1 MNKKVF
7 ACLLAV
13 VMLLGLI
20 MVPAAAKAEG
30 EEAKDIVILYTND
43 VHCGITDGMG
53 YVGVARVKAAYE
65 AAGKEVILVDNG
77 DALQGDIIGTLSKGE
92 AIVELMNAIG
102 YDVATIGNHE
112 FDYGM
117 EQFNKNVELAKFK
130 YVCCNFL
137 NDDGNAVLEPYTIL
151 EKAGK
156 KIAFVGVDTP
166 QTFASS
172 TPTYFQDGEG
182 NWIYSFCEGNN
193 GQDLYDKVQAT
204 VDAARAEGVDYVIAL
219 AHLGID
225 ASSSPW
231 TSSELI
237 VNTTASTGTK
247 LENVGI
253 FTIDGEGNMS
263 SMLLYADAIKFM
275 SAVGA
280 LTEDNGAGEAVQ
292 AAIDKNEE
300 LVNTV
305 VAKTGVTL
313 TTTDPVAV
321 DEKGNP
327 VRIVRSQETNLGDL
341 CADAYRAMG
350 QADIAFVNG
359 GGIRANINEGDI
371 TYGQIIKVHPYGN
384 ALCVV
389 EATGQE
395 ILDALELSVCSLPGE
410 SGGFLHVSGLKFS
423 VDMNVDSTVVK
434 DEKKMFVEV
443 AGDRR
448 IKDVEVLQ
456 EDGTYAPIDPNKT
469 YTLACHNYLLR
480 DMGDGYTMFADNNFL
495 QEDVMLDNQV
505 LINYI
510 VEKLGGTVGGDY
522 VDPYGQGRITRGGG
536 SDPAAFSCRAL
547 TETVDNG
554 NIACYLIIRQER
566 ESCLLALHPN
576 PSPEDTRTR
585 SATRPP
591 TPFWTPSS
599 PRTPR
604 PGWPVR

>member
-20 MVPAAAKAEG
+20 VVPAAAKAEG
-30 EEAKDIVILYTND
+30 EEAKEIVILYTND
-43 VHCGITDGMG
+43 VHCGIVDGLG
-53 YVGVARVKAAYE
+53 YAGVARVKAAFE

-77 DALQGDIIGTLSKGE
+77 DATQGDVIGTLSKGE
-92 AIVELMNAIG
+92 AIVELMNAVG

-117 EQFNKNVELAKFK
+117 EQFNKNVSLAKFQ

-137 NDDGNAVLEPYTIL
+137 NDKGEAVLKPYTIV

-156 KIAFVGVDTP
+156 KIAFVGIDTP
-166 QTFASS
+166 EAFTKS
-172 TPTYFQDGEG
+172 TPVYFQDGEG
-182 NWIYSFCEGNN
+182 NYIFSFCEGNN
-193 GQDLYDKVQAT
+193 GQDLYDKVQET
-204 VDAARAEGVDYVIAL
+204 VDAARAEGADYVIAM

-225 ASSSPW
+225 YQSAPW
-231 TSSELI
+231 MSTDVI
-237 VNTTASTGTK
+237 TNTTGIDAVLDGHSHSVIAGDAVKNKDGENVILTSTGTK
-247 LENVGI
+247 LDNVGI
-253 FTIDGEGNMS
+253 FTIDGEGKMS
-263 SMLLYADAIKFM
+263 SMLLDADAIKFM
-275 SAVGA
+275 DAVGA
-280 LTEDNGAGEAVQ
+280 LTEDNGAGEAVA
-292 AAIDKNEE
+292 AAIAKNDE

-305 VAKTGVTL
+305 VAKTSVTL

-321 DEKGNP
+321 DEKGNAI
-327 VRIVRSQETNLGDL
+327 RIVRSQETNLGDL

-389 EATGQE
+389 EATCQE

-522 VDPYGQGRITRGGG
+522 VDPYGQGRIT
-536 SDPAAFSCRAL
+536 
-547 TETVDNG
+547 
-554 NIACYLIIRQER
+554 IIPK
-566 ESCLLALHPN
+566 A
-576 PSPEDTRTR
+576 
-585 SATRPP
+585 
-591 TPFWTPSS
+591 
-599 PRTPR
+599 
-604 PGWPVR
+604 

>member
-20 MVPAAAKAEG
+20 VVPAAAKAEG
-30 EEAKDIVILYTND
+30 EEAKEIVILYTND
-43 VHCGITDGMG
+43 VHCGIVDGLG
-53 YVGVARVKAAYE
+53 YAGVARVKAAFE

-77 DALQGDIIGTLSKGE
+77 DATQGDVIGTLSKGE
-92 AIVELMNAIG
+92 AIVELMNAVG

-117 EQFNKNVELAKFK
+117 EQFNKNVSLAKFQ

-137 NDDGNAVLEPYTIL
+137 NDKGEAVLKPYTIV

-156 KIAFVGVDTP
+156 KIAFVGIDTP
-166 QTFASS
+166 EAFTKS
-172 TPTYFQDGEG
+172 TPVYFQDGEG
-182 NWIYSFCEGNN
+182 NFIYSFCEGNK
-193 GQDLYDKVQAT
+193 GQDLYDKVQET
-204 VDAARAEGVDYVIAL
+204 VDAARAEGADYVIAL

-225 ASSSPW
+225 SQSSPW
-231 TSSELI
+231 MSTEVI
-237 VNTTASTGTK
+237 TNTTGIDAMLDGHSHSVISGEAVKNKDGDEVILTSTGTK
-247 LENVGI
+247 LDNVGI
-253 FTIDGEGNMS
+253 FTIDGEGKMS
-263 SMLLYADAIKFM
+263 SMLLDADAIKFM
-275 SAVGA
+275 DAVGA
-280 LTEDNGAGEAVQ
+280 LTEDNGAGAAVA
-292 AAIDKNEE
+292 AAIAKNEE

-305 VAKTGVTL
+305 VAKTSVTL

-321 DEKGNP
+321 DEKGNAI
-327 VRIVRSQETNLGDL
+327 RIVRSQETNLGDL

-495 QEDVMLDNQV
+495 SEDVMLDNQV

-510 VEKLGGTVGGDY
+510 VDVLGGTVGADY
-522 VDPYGQGRITRGGG
+522 VDPYGQGRI
-536 SDPAAFSCRAL
+536 
-547 TETVDNG
+547 
-554 NIACYLIIRQER
+554 NIIPKA
-566 ESCLLALHPN
+566 
-576 PSPEDTRTR
+576 
-585 SATRPP
+585 
-591 TPFWTPSS
+591 
-599 PRTPR
+599 
-604 PGWPVR
+604 

>member
-20 MVPAAAKAEG
+20 VVPAAAKAEG
-30 EEAKDIVILYTND
+30 EEAKEIVILYTND
-43 VHCGITDGMG
+43 VHCGIVDGLG
-53 YVGVARVKAAYE
+53 YAGVARVKAAFD

-77 DALQGDIIGTLSKGE
+77 DATQGDVIGTLSKGE
-92 AIVELMNAIG
+92 AIVELMNAVG

-117 EQFNKNVELAKFK
+117 EQFNKNVSLAKFQ

-137 NDDGNAVLEPYTIL
+137 NDKGEAVLKPYTIV

-156 KIAFVGVDTP
+156 KIAFVGIDTP
-166 QTFASS
+166 EAFTKS
-172 TPTYFQDGEG
+172 TPVYFQDGEG
-182 NWIYSFCEGNN
+182 NYIFSFCEGNN
-193 GQDLYDKVQAT
+193 GQDLYDKVQET
-204 VDAARAEGVDYVIAL
+204 VDAARAEGADYVIAM

-225 ASSSPW
+225 YQSAPW
-231 TSSELI
+231 MSTDVI
-237 VNTTASTGTK
+237 TNTTGIDAVLDGHSHSVIAGDAVKNKDGENVILTSTGTK
-247 LENVGI
+247 LDNVGI
-253 FTIDGEGNMS
+253 FTIDGEGKMS
-263 SMLLYADAIKFM
+263 SMLLDADAIKFM
-275 SAVGA
+275 DAVGA
-280 LTEDNGAGEAVQ
+280 LTEDNGAGEAVA
-292 AAIDKNEE
+292 AAIAKNDE

-305 VAKTGVTL
+305 VAKTSVTL
-313 TTTDPVAV
+313 TTTDPVAM
-321 DEKGNP
+321 DEKGNAI
-327 VRIVRSQETNLGDL
+327 RIVRSQETNLGDL

-522 VDPYGQGRITRGGG
+522 VDPYGQGRIT
-536 SDPAAFSCRAL
+536 
-547 TETVDNG
+547 
-554 NIACYLIIRQER
+554 IIPK
-566 ESCLLALHPN
+566 A
-576 PSPEDTRTR
+576 
-585 SATRPP
+585 
-591 TPFWTPSS
+591 
-599 PRTPR
+599 
-604 PGWPVR
+604 

>member
-7 ACLLAV
+7 ACLLAI

-20 MVPAAAKAEG
+20 VVPAAAKAEG
-30 EEAKDIVILYTND
+30 EEAKEIVILYTND
-43 VHCGITDGMG
+43 VHCGIVDGLG
-53 YVGVARVKAAYE
+53 YAGVARVKAAFE

-77 DALQGDIIGTLSKGE
+77 DATQGDVIGTLSKGE
-92 AIVELMNAIG
+92 AIVELMNAVG

-117 EQFNKNVELAKFK
+117 EQFNKNVSLAKFQ

-137 NDDGNAVLEPYTIL
+137 NDKGEAVLKPYTIV

-156 KIAFVGVDTP
+156 KIAFVGIDTP
-166 QTFASS
+166 EAFTKS
-172 TPTYFQDGEG
+172 TPIYFQDGEG
-182 NWIYSFCEGNN
+182 NYIFSFCEGNN
-193 GQDLYDKVQAT
+193 GQDLYDKVQET
-204 VDAARAEGVDYVIAL
+204 VDAARAEGADYVIVL

-225 ASSSPW
+225 YQSAPW
-231 TSSELI
+231 MSTDVI
-237 VNTTASTGTK
+237 TNTTGIDAVLDGHSHSVIAGDAVKNKDGENVILTSTGTK
-247 LENVGI
+247 LDNVGI
-253 FTIDGEGNMS
+253 FTIDGEGKMS
-263 SMLLYADAIKFM
+263 SMLLDADAIKFM
-275 SAVGA
+275 DAVGA
-280 LTEDNGAGEAVQ
+280 LTEDNGAGEAVA
-292 AAIDKNEE
+292 AAIAKNDE

-305 VAKTGVTL
+305 VAKTSVTL

-321 DEKGNP
+321 DEKGNAI
-327 VRIVRSQETNLGDL
+327 RIVRSQETNLGDL

-522 VDPYGQGRITRGGG
+522 VDPYGQGRIT
-536 SDPAAFSCRAL
+536 
-547 TETVDNG
+547 
-554 NIACYLIIRQER
+554 IIPK
-566 ESCLLALHPN
+566 A
-576 PSPEDTRTR
+576 
-585 SATRPP
+585 
-591 TPFWTPSS
+591 
-599 PRTPR
+599 
-604 PGWPVR
+604 

>member
-20 MVPAAAKAEG
+20 VVPAAAKAEG
-30 EEAKDIVILYTND
+30 EEAKEIVILYTND
-43 VHCGITDGMG
+43 VHCGIVDGLG
-53 YVGVARVKAAYE
+53 YAGVARVKAAFE

-77 DALQGDIIGTLSKGE
+77 DATQGDVIGTLSKGE
-92 AIVELMNAIG
+92 AIVELMNAVG

-117 EQFNKNVELAKFK
+117 EQFNKNVSLAKFQ

-137 NDDGNAVLEPYTIL
+137 NDKGEAVLKPYTIV

-156 KIAFVGVDTP
+156 KIAFVGIDTP
-166 QTFASS
+166 EAFTKS
-172 TPTYFQDGEG
+172 TPVYFQDGEG
-182 NWIYSFCEGNN
+182 NFIYSFCEGNK
-193 GQDLYDKVQAT
+193 GQDLYDKVQET
-204 VDAARAEGVDYVIAL
+204 VDAARAEGADYVIAL

-225 ASSSPW
+225 SQSSPW
-231 TSSELI
+231 MSTEVI
-237 VNTTASTGTK
+237 TNTTGIDAMLDGHSHDVISGEAVKNKDGDEVILTSTGTK
-247 LENVGI
+247 LDNVGI
-253 FTIDGEGNMS
+253 FTIDGEGKMS
-263 SMLLYADAIKFM
+263 SMLLDADAIKFM
-275 SAVGA
+275 DAVGA
-280 LTEDNGAGEAVQ
+280 LTEDNGAGAAVA
-292 AAIDKNEE
+292 AAIAKNEE

-305 VAKTGVTL
+305 VAKTSVTL

-321 DEKGNP
+321 DEKGNAI
-327 VRIVRSQETNLGDL
+327 RIVRSQETNLGDL

-495 QEDVMLDNQV
+495 SEDVMLDNQV

-510 VEKLGGTVGGDY
+510 VDVLGGTVGADY
-522 VDPYGQGRITRGGG
+522 VDPYGQGRI
-536 SDPAAFSCRAL
+536 
-547 TETVDNG
+547 
-554 NIACYLIIRQER
+554 NIIPKA
-566 ESCLLALHPN
+566 
-576 PSPEDTRTR
+576 
-585 SATRPP
+585 
-591 TPFWTPSS
+591 
-599 PRTPR
+599 
-604 PGWPVR
+604 

>member
-20 MVPAAAKAEG
+20 VVPAAAKAEG
-30 EEAKDIVILYTND
+30 EEAKEIVILYTND
-43 VHCGITDGMG
+43 VHCGIVDGLG
-53 YVGVARVKAAYE
+53 YAGVARVKAAFE

-77 DALQGDIIGTLSKGE
+77 DATQGDVIGTLSKGE
-92 AIVELMNAIG
+92 AIVELMNAVG

-117 EQFNKNVELAKFK
+117 EQFNKNVSLAKFQ

-137 NDDGNAVLEPYTIL
+137 NDKGEAVLKPYTIV

-156 KIAFVGVDTP
+156 KIAFVGIDTP
-166 QTFASS
+166 EAFTKS
-172 TPTYFQDGEG
+172 TPVYFQDGEG
-182 NWIYSFCEGNN
+182 NYIFSFCEGNN
-193 GQDLYDKVQAT
+193 GQDLYDKVQET
-204 VDAARAEGVDYVIAL
+204 VDAARAEGADYVIAM

-225 ASSSPW
+225 YQSAPW
-231 TSSELI
+231 MSTDVI
-237 VNTTASTGTK
+237 TNTTGIDAVLDGHSHSVIAGDAVKNKDGENVILTSTGTK
-247 LENVGI
+247 LDNVGI
-253 FTIDGEGNMS
+253 FTIDGEGKMS
-263 SMLLYADAIKFM
+263 SMLLDADAIKFM
-275 SAVGA
+275 DAVGA
-280 LTEDNGAGEAVQ
+280 LTEDNGAGEAVA
-292 AAIDKNEE
+292 AAIAKNDE

-305 VAKTGVTL
+305 VAKTSVTL

-321 DEKGNP
+321 DEKGNAI
-327 VRIVRSQETNLGDL
+327 RIVRSQETNLGDL

-456 EDGTYAPIDPNKT
+456 EDGTYATIDPNKT

-522 VDPYGQGRITRGGG
+522 VDPYGQGRIT
-536 SDPAAFSCRAL
+536 
-547 TETVDNG
+547 
-554 NIACYLIIRQER
+554 IIPK
-566 ESCLLALHPN
+566 A
-576 PSPEDTRTR
+576 
-585 SATRPP
+585 
-591 TPFWTPSS
+591 
-599 PRTPR
+599 
-604 PGWPVR
+604 

>member
-20 MVPAAAKAEG
+20 VVPAAAKAEG
-30 EEAKDIVILYTND
+30 EEAKEIVILYTND
-43 VHCGITDGMG
+43 VHCGIVDGLG
-53 YVGVARVKAAYE
+53 YAGVARVKAAFE

-77 DALQGDIIGTLSKGE
+77 DATQGDVIGTLSKGE
-92 AIVELMNAIG
+92 AIVELMNAVG

-117 EQFNKNVELAKFK
+117 EQFNKNVSLAKFQ

-137 NDDGNAVLEPYTIL
+137 NDKGEAVLKPYTIV

-156 KIAFVGVDTP
+156 KIAFVGIDTP
-166 QTFASS
+166 EAFTKS
-172 TPTYFQDGEG
+172 TPVYFQDGEG
-182 NWIYSFCEGNN
+182 NYIFSFCEGNN
-193 GQDLYDKVQAT
+193 GQDLYDKVQET
-204 VDAARAEGVDYVIAL
+204 VDAARAEGADYVIAL

-225 ASSSPW
+225 YQSAPW
-231 TSSELI
+231 MSTDVI
-237 VNTTASTGTK
+237 TNTTGIDAVLDGHSHSVIAGDAVKNKDGENVILTSTGTK
-247 LENVGI
+247 LDNVGI
-253 FTIDGEGNMS
+253 FTIDGEGKMS
-263 SMLLYADAIKFM
+263 SMLLDADAIKFM
-275 SAVGA
+275 DAVGA
-280 LTEDNGAGEAVQ
+280 LTEDNGAGEAVA
-292 AAIDKNEE
+292 AAIAKNDE

-305 VAKTGVTL
+305 VAKTSVTL

-321 DEKGNP
+321 DEKGNAI
-327 VRIVRSQETNLGDL
+327 RIVRSQETNLGDL

-456 EDGTYAPIDPNKT
+456 EDGTYAPLDPNKS

-522 VDPYGQGRITRGGG
+522 VDPYGQGRIT
-536 SDPAAFSCRAL
+536 
-547 TETVDNG
+547 
-554 NIACYLIIRQER
+554 IIPK
-566 ESCLLALHPN
+566 A
-576 PSPEDTRTR
+576 
-585 SATRPP
+585 
-591 TPFWTPSS
+591 
-599 PRTPR
+599 
-604 PGWPVR
+604 